1 MRARADLASIRS
13 YLMQHAGLAAT
24 NRVRSHLRRKIIRL
38 AEVPLAGVS
47 TTRAGIRILPP
58 TRYPDRIYY
67 TVTDASVVILHIRHT
82 SRRSPEID
90 DIG

>member
-13 YLMQHAGLAAT
+13 YLMQHAGLAA

-58 TRYPDRIYY
+58 TRYPYRIYY